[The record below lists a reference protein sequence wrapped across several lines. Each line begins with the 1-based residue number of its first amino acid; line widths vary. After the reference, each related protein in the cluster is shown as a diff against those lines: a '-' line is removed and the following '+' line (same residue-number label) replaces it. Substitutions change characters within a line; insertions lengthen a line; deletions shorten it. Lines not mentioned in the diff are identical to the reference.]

1 MGIIEVKNLTKVY
14 EKEGVVIRALQGIT
28 MEILEGSFVAITGAS
43 GSGKSTLLHILAGI
57 DDATSGEV
65 WINGIQTNRLSRDEK
80 TVFRRK
86 NIGLIYQFFNLV
98 SVLTVAEN
106 ILLPATL
113 DGKKADERK
122 LQELMEK
129 LHLEERKNH
138 FPSELSGGQQQRV
151 AIARAIYNKP
161 LVVLAD
167 EPTGNLDSYNRIDVM
182 NALMLLNQECNI
194 TVVMVTHD
202 SELAAYADRIIRISD
217 GQIVEDKEK
226 ANND

>member
-65 WINGIQTNRLSRDEK
+65 WISGIQTNRLSRDEK

-122 LQELMEK
+122 LQELMER

-182 NALMLLNQECNI
+182 NALMLLNKECNI

>member
-65 WINGIQTNRLSRDEK
+65 WISGIQTNRLSRDEK

-122 LQELMEK
+122 LQELMER

-151 AIARAIYNKP
+151 AIAHAIYNKP

-182 NALMLLNQECNI
+182 NALMLLNKECNI

>member
-182 NALMLLNQECNI
+182 NALMLLNKECNI

>member
-122 LQELMEK
+122 LQELMER

>member
-65 WINGIQTNRLSRDEK
+65 WISGIQTNRLSRDEK

-122 LQELMEK
+122 LQELMER

-138 FPSELSGGQQQRV
+138 FPSDLSGGQQQRV

-182 NALMLLNQECNI
+182 NALMLLNKECNI

>member
-57 DDATSGEV
+57 DDVTSGEV
-65 WINGIQTNRLSRDEK
+65 WISGIQTNRLSRDEK

-122 LQELMEK
+122 LQELMER

-182 NALMLLNQECNI
+182 NALMLLNKECNI

>member
-65 WINGIQTNRLSRDEK
+65 WISGIQTNRLSRDEK

-122 LQELMEK
+122 LQELMER

-161 LVVLAD
+161 LVVLED

-182 NALMLLNQECNI
+182 NALMLLNKECNI

>member
-122 LQELMEK
+122 LQELMER

-182 NALMLLNQECNI
+182 NALMLLNKECNI

>member
-1 MGIIEVKNLTKVY
+1 MGIVKVKNLTKVY

-28 MEILEGSFVAITGAS
+28 MEILEGSFVAITGTS

-65 WINGIQTNRLSRDEK
+65 WINGIRTDRLSRNEK

-106 ILLPATL
+106 ITLPSTL
-113 DGKKADERK
+113 DGKKPDKEK
-122 LQELMEK
+122 LKELLEK

-167 EPTGNLDSYNRIDVM
+167 EPTGNLDSNNRIDVM
-182 NALMLLNQECNI
+182 NALMLLNKECNI

-202 SELAAYADRIIRISD
+202 SELASYADRVIRISD
-217 GQIVEDKEK
+217 GKIVEDKEK
-226 ANND
+226 GNND